1 MRLSKRIA
9 AGLLAA
15 LLALSML
22 TACGGGGSSSESH
35 PSNKNKPPISDDNGK
50 NDGDDNNDSGK
61 QDPPNDNTNPNPDN
75 PGEQP
80 GNGDDNPSGKPESW
94 KKTWT
99 YQYFSK
105 FNGFPNGILLDIEFF
120 GGETNGLREYYIYDR
135 QTKRG
140 YVRFYNDF
148 IDDGVGVEEIILFS
162 EPVGTIGYKGY
173 TIETDEET
181 GEKYA
186 FEGVMQVEEIVTLE
200 PSSDAFDEMIVDD
213 NYTLELNH
221 KTYHAESMWVDYDGK
236 TMAGEAGPSGSGK
249 TLSTYCYNKQTKELE
264 YIVTARETMQV
275 HALSKDFDRNLVN
288 YEQYEIYQTPN
299 FQNR

>member
-22 TACGGGGSSSESH
+22 TACGGGGSSSGSH
-35 PSNKNKPPISDDNGK
+35 PSNNNKPPISDDNGK

-105 FNGFPNGILLDIEFF
+105 FNGFPNGLLLDWEFF
-120 GGETNGLREYYIYDR
+120 GGDAKFHYDFMGEADIE
-135 QTKRG
+135 Q
-140 YVRFYNDF
+140 
-148 IDDGVGVEEIILFS
+148 IILFS

-173 TIETDEET
+173 TVGTDEET
-181 GEKYA
+181 GQKYA
-186 FEGVMQVEEIVTLE
+186 FEEVLPIEEIVTIE

-213 NYTLELNH
+213 NYTLALNH

-299 FQNR
+299 SQNR